1 MDKFIGNNSDSE
13 DDVRDLGSDEEFF
26 NIGKSKAKNSKAAE
40 QDDDES
46 EDDLIDSEG
55 EEEQLI
61 ATKSKK
67 KDSKKQRDAF
77 EEEDE
82 EESED
87 DEEEQEGKDQAITD
101 LNKGTKREVE
111 DKHNL
116 NELFRK
122 SKLTTNNK
130 LSKSKK
136 KGKTGVVYLSKIPPY
151 MKPAK
156 MRQILSRFGEVDRLF
171 LKKETTQKHKKRVQ
185 SGGNKKDMY
194 EEGWAEFIRK
204 KDAKLAAETLNGN
217 ILGGKKGNFYYD
229 DVMNI
234 KYLSGFKWIDLTQQ
248 ISKENEIRESKLLME
263 VSQAKKLNSA
273 FIKNVE
279 KSKMVQNMQSKKR
292 ERSAGENGEDA
303 EEQAEQDIRRT
314 FHQRKI
320 TSKRHDADKELK
332 EKNNEKLDSV
342 LSRVF

>member
-1 MDKFIGNNSDSE
+1 MDKFLGGNSDSE
-13 DDVRDLGSDEEFF
+13 DNDVRDLGSDEEFF
-26 NIGKSKAKNSKAAE
+26 NIGRSKSNSKAQQGQE
-40 QDDDES
+40 DSDE
-46 EDDLIDSEG
+46 EEEEDLIDSDAENQ
-55 EEEQLI
+55 QLI
-61 ATKSKK
+61 ATKNKK
-67 KDSKKQRDAF
+67 KDVKIQQDAF
-77 EEEDE
+77 AAEHEDE
-82 EESED
+82 NEDMEEND
-87 DEEEQEGKDQAITD
+87 DEDEGVLPKED
-101 LNKGTKREVE
+101 LQTGTKREIE
-111 DKHNL
+111 DKQNI

-122 SKLTTNNK
+122 SKLASLKNK
-130 LSKSKK
+130 SSSKK
-136 KGKTGVVYLSKIPPY
+136 KGKTGVVYMSKIPPY

-171 LKKETTQKHKKRVQ
+171 LKKESTQKHKKRIA

-204 KDAKLAAETLNGN
+204 KDAKLAAETMNGN

-248 ISKENEIRESKLLME
+248 ISKENEVRESKLQIE
-263 VSQAKKLNSA
+263 VSQAAKLNIA

-279 KSKMVQNMQSKKR
+279 KSKMVENMQAKKR
-292 ERSAGENGEDA
+292 ERGDKTDGEPE
-303 EEQAEQDIRRT
+303 IRRT
-314 FHQRKI
+314 FQQRKI
-320 TSKRHDADKELK
+320 TSKRHDANKDLK